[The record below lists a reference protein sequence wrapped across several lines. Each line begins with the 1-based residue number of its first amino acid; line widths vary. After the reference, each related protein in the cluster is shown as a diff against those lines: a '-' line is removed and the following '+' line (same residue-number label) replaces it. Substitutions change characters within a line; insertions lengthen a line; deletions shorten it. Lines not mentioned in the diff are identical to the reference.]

1 MLKRGHV
8 YKLTYKLVLEELSCI
23 ERDNMIIS
31 PDCDISNR
39 RLLSHRLGLIN
50 CLFHINLG
58 NDVLRNYQVGISSVI
73 KAERPT
79 SKEDFEDI
87 EKAMKMCGLTY
98 NKDLNRIEGYEGM
111 RITKNYGNIKK
122 KNNKI

>member
-8 YKLTYKLVLEELSCI
+8 YKLTYELGELSI
-23 ERDNMIIS
+23 LERDNMIIS
-31 PDCDISNR
+31 PDCDISNAA
-39 RLLSHRLGLIN
+39 LLHNNIWLIK

-58 NDVLRNYQVGISSVI
+58 NDVCRNYQVGISSAI
-73 KAERPT
+73 KVERPT

-98 NKDLNRIEGYEGM
+98 NKDLNRIEGYEDM
-111 RITKNYGNIKK
+111 RLTKNYGSIK
-122 KNNKI
+122 

>member
-8 YKLTYKLVLEELSCI
+8 YKLTYELIVEKLSI
-23 ERDNMIIS
+23 FERNNMIIS

-58 NDVLRNYQVGISSVI
+58 NDVWRNHQVGISSAI

-111 RITKNYGNIKK
+111 KMMKCYGNIKK
-122 KNNKI
+122 

>member
-8 YKLTYKLVLEELSCI
+8 YKLTYELMVGELSI
-23 ERDNMIIS
+23 LERDNMIIS

-39 RLLSHRLGLIN
+39 RLLNHHHLGLIN

-58 NDVLRNYQVGISSVI
+58 NDVCRNYQVGISGAI

-111 RITKNYGNIKK
+111 RITKNYGSIK
-122 KNNKI
+122 

>member
-8 YKLTYKLVLEELSCI
+8 YKLTYELMVGELSVF

-31 PDCDISNR
+31 PDCDISNAA
-39 RLLSHRLGLIN
+39 LLHNNIGLIK

-58 NDVLRNYQVGISSVI
+58 NDVLRNYQIGVSSAI

-111 RITKNYGNIKK
+111 KITKNYGNIKK
-122 KNNKI
+122 NNKI

>member
-8 YKLTYKLVLEELSCI
+8 YKLTYKLALGELSCI
-23 ERDNMIIS
+23 ERDSMIIS
-31 PDCDISNR
+31 PDCDISNTA
-39 RLLSHRLGLIN
+39 LLHNNIGLIN

-58 NDVLRNYQVGISSVI
+58 NDVCRNYQVGVSSAI

-79 SKEDFEDI
+79 SKEDLEDI
-87 EKAMKMCGLTY
+87 EKAMKLCGLTY

-111 RITKNYGNIKK
+111 RIAKNYGSIKK
-122 KNNKI
+122 

>member
-8 YKLTYKLVLEELSCI
+8 YKLTYELMVGELSI
-23 ERDNMIIS
+23 LERDNMIIS

-39 RLLSHRLGLIN
+39 RLLNHHRLGLIN

-58 NDVLRNYQVGISSVI
+58 NDVCRNYQVGISSAI

-111 RITKNYGNIKK
+111 KMMKCYGNIKK
-122 KNNKI
+122 

>member
-23 ERDNMIIS
+23 ERDSMIIS

-39 RLLSHRLGLIN
+39 TLLSHRLGLIN

-58 NDVLRNYQVGISSVI
+58 NDVCRNYQVGISSAI

-98 NKDLNRIEGYEGM
+98 NKDLNRIEGYESM
-111 RITKNYGNIKK
+111 SMTRNYGSIKK
-122 KNNKI
+122 

>member
-23 ERDNMIIS
+23 ERDSMIIS
-31 PDCDISNR
+31 PDCDISNATLLHNNI
-39 RLLSHRLGLIN
+39 RLIK

-58 NDVLRNYQVGISSVI
+58 NDVWRNHQVGVSSAI

-122 KNNKI
+122 NNKI

>member
-8 YKLTYKLVLEELSCI
+8 YKLTYELMVGELSI
-23 ERDNMIIS
+23 LERDNMIIS

-58 NDVLRNYQVGISSVI
+58 NDVLRNYQVGISDAI

-111 RITKNYGNIKK
+111 KMMKCYGNIKK
-122 KNNKI
+122 

>member
-8 YKLTYKLVLEELSCI
+8 YKLTYKLALGELSCI
-23 ERDNMIIS
+23 ERDSMIIS

-39 RLLSHRLGLIN
+39 GLLSHRIGMIK

-58 NDVLRNYQVGISSVI
+58 NDVWRNNQVGVSSAI

-79 SKEDFEDI
+79 SKEDLEDI
-87 EKAMKMCGLTY
+87 EKAMKLCGLTY
-98 NKDLNRIEGYEGM
+98 NKDLNRIEDYEGM
-111 RITKNYGNIKK
+111 RIAKNYGSIKQ
-122 KNNKI
+122 

>member
-8 YKLTYKLVLEELSCI
+8 YKLTYELMVEGLSGI
-23 ERDNMIIS
+23 KRDSMIIS

-39 RLLSHRLGLIN
+39 RLLSHRPGLIN

-58 NDVLRNYQVGISSVI
+58 NDVYRNYQVGISSAI

-87 EKAMKMCGLTY
+87 EKAMKICGLTY

-111 RITKNYGNIKK
+111 RITKNYGSIKK
-122 KNNKI
+122 

>member
-8 YKLTYKLVLEELSCI
+8 YKLTYELMVEGLSGI
-23 ERDNMIIS
+23 ERDSMIIS

-58 NDVLRNYQVGISSVI
+58 NYVCRNYQVGVSSAI

-87 EKAMKMCGLTY
+87 ERAMKMCGLTY

-111 RITKNYGNIKK
+111 KITKNYGKL
-122 KNNKI
+122 NNERLI

>member
-23 ERDNMIIS
+23 ERDSMIIS

-39 RLLSHRLGLIN
+39 RLLNHRLGLIN

-58 NDVLRNYQVGISSVI
+58 NDVLRNYQIGVGGAI

-111 RITKNYGNIKK
+111 RVTKNYGNIKK
-122 KNNKI
+122 NNKI

>member
-8 YKLTYKLVLEELSCI
+8 YKLTYDLMVGELSI
-23 ERDNMIIS
+23 LERDNMIIS

-58 NDVLRNYQVGISSVI
+58 NDVLRNYQVGVSSAI

-111 RITKNYGNIKK
+111 RVTKNYGNIKK
-122 KNNKI
+122 NNKI

>member
-8 YKLTYKLVLEELSCI
+8 YKLTYELMVGELSI
-23 ERDNMIIS
+23 LERDNMIIS

-39 RLLSHRLGLIN
+39 RLSSHRLGLIN

-58 NDVLRNYQVGISSVI
+58 NDVCRNYQVGISSAI
-73 KAERPT
+73 KAERPKT
-79 SKEDFEDI
+79 KEDFEEI

-111 RITKNYGNIKK
+111 KMMKNYGKIK
-122 KNNKI
+122 NERLV

>member
-8 YKLTYKLVLEELSCI
+8 YKLTYELVVGDLNFI

-31 PDCDISNR
+31 PDCDISNVI
-39 RLLSHRLGLIN
+39 LLRNDIGLVK

-58 NDVLRNYQVGISSVI
+58 NDVCRNYHVGITSAI

-79 SKEDFEDI
+79 TKEDFEEI

-111 RITKNYGNIKK
+111 KVMKNYGNIKK
-122 KNNKI
+122 

>member
-8 YKLTYKLVLEELSCI
+8 YKLTYKCMVGELSI
-23 ERDNMIIS
+23 LKRDNMIIS

-39 RLLSHRLGLIN
+39 RLLNHSIGMIN

-58 NDVLRNYQVGISSVI
+58 NYVYRNCQVGISDVI
-73 KAERPT
+73 KAERPKT
-79 SKEDFEDI
+79 KEDFEDI

-98 NKDLNRIEGYEGM
+98 NKDLNRIEDYEGM
-111 RITKNYGNIKK
+111 RITKNYGFIKK